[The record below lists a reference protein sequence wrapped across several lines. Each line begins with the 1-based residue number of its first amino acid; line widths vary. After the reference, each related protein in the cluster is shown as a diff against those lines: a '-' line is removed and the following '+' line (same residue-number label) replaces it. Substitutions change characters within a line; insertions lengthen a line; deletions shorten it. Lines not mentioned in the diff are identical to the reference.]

1 MVFIFI
7 TLTNG
12 AHSSVASERNSSS
25 AAEYGPNES
34 KYTVDGKVRSLTKEF
49 GIRRATRG
57 RRASLHIQVKRHRH
71 QLVSYV
77 ISHVTNIN
85 NNNNRTQIPVING
98 NRKITWRRDELIQRY
113 PVRN

>member
-1 MVFIFI
+1 MVLSSKVRQMV
-7 TLTNG
+7 LTQAWRVN
-12 AHSSVASERNSSS
+12 EILYLRPN
-25 AAEYGPNES
+25 GPNGS